1 MQTKMKNAVISAPIM
16 SIDATAKIDALKKTN
31 QALMNSYEKVT
42 ESESKAY
49 GTLKTNLEIT
59 SDEDLLNFI
68 KVKTIGKYN
77 QKNLIVAMED
87 LNK

>member
-1 MQTKMKNAVISAPIM
+1 
-16 SIDATAKIDALKKTN
+16 
-31 QALMNSYEKVT
+31 MNSYEKVT

-49 GTLKTNLEIT
+49 GTLKTNLNIG
-59 SDEDLLNFI
+59 SDDNLLNFI

-87 LNK
+87 LNSKSKWFYRSIQFYLNKLRK